1 MNGAVAYN
9 MFEDQY
15 SDAQHDVLPI
25 VRIKPKRLLENE
37 DFSSGEELELDE
49 GKGNQVLVLP
59 VKEVSNDRYKVSL
72 RKPIPIYL
80 EGKNRQYI
88 AMHEESRICGEGQ
101 DAQAAFRDFEA
112 SFVSVYLSY
121 RDSKDLSPGA
131 KEYAGFLSQLV
142 AKIEEV

>member
-1 MNGAVAYN
+1 MSGAVAYDL
-9 MFEDQY
+9 DQY
-15 SDAQHDVLPI
+15 SDAQHDVLPV
-25 VRIKPKRLLENE
+25 VRIKPKHLPEHE
-37 DFSSGEELELDE
+37 DFPSGEDVELEK
-49 GKGNQVLVLP
+49 GKESLVLP
-59 VKEVSNDRYKVSL
+59 VKEISHRDYKITL
-72 RKPIPIYL
+72 KKAIPIYL
-80 EGKNRQYI
+80 EGENCQYI
-88 AMHEESRICGEGQ
+88 AMNEESRICGDGK